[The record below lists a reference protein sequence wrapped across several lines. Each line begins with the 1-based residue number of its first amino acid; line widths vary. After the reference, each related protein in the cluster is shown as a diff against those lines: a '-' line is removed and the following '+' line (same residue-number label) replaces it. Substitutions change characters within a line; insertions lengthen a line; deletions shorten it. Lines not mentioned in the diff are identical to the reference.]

1 MINLKDIAE
10 IQTGVFLKPA
20 PNPDTIYLQ
29 ANDFD
34 NEGVV
39 LPTTKHSVI
48 TNKKNQHHILA
59 SGNLL
64 FMAKGYRNFCS
75 VFNDCGV
82 KCAASSSFLVIK
94 IKDAKVMPEYLN
106 WYLNLPVII
115 TQLRVNAVGS
125 AIPSITKAMI
135 EEVEVPVPSID
146 KQKAIIELAAL
157 QKREQQIYNEIA
169 GKRKQLIDNKL
180 KYIIENGK

>member
-1 MINLKDIAE
+1 
-10 IQTGVFLKPA
+10 
-20 PNPDTIYLQ
+20 
-29 ANDFD
+29 
-34 NEGVV
+34 
-39 LPTTKHSVI
+39 
-48 TNKKNQHHILA
+48 
-59 SGNLL
+59 
-64 FMAKGYRNFCS
+64 
-75 VFNDCGV
+75 
-82 KCAASSSFLVIK
+82 
-94 IKDAKVMPEYLN
+94 MPEYLN
-106 WYLNLPVII
+106 WYHNLHAII